1 MENLGIASVAA
12 ITVITYLMGMAVR
25 ASRMD
30 NKWIPIL
37 CGLLGGLLGSALLLA
52 ADTLAKTAAST
63 ELPVSIFTSLL
74 GVPFLLYLI
83 LRPGR
88 DAS

>member
-1 MENLGIASVAA
+1 MKNPGFIGVEAVRD
-12 ITVITYLMGMAVR
+12 TYL
-25 ASRMD
+25 
-30 NKWIPIL
+30 P
-37 CGLLGGLLGSALLLA
+37 LGFSNFKIEGRGLGSALLLA